1 MVMGDTPVEA
11 GEPPDVEMFGVLELV
26 LSKSNATG
34 YKDVYVQKGRR
45 KLPFQAKIYRPWRK
59 DFVNLGK
66 FANAHQAAVAIA
78 RARLDGIEDF
88 PSPDKTRA
96 ENSASPALPFDIST
110 LLSLICCCSARADR
124 EAKAQLGDDPRSSD
138 AYHVPRL
145 R

>member
-1 MVMGDTPVEA
+1 MGDTPVEA

-26 LSKSNATG
+26 LSKSNATS

-96 ENSASPALPFDIST
+96 ENSASPALPVVRCVPF
-110 LLSLICCCSARADR
+110 
-124 EAKAQLGDDPRSSD
+124 
-138 AYHVPRL
+138 AYTMRL
-145 R
+145 